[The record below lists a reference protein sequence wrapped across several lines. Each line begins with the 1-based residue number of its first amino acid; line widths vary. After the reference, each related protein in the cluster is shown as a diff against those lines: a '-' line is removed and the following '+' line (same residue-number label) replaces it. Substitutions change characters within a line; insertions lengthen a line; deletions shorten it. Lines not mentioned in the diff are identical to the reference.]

1 MDEEEKYEVPEGF
14 VDQGIEAGSDRVL
27 CNQCA
32 IERLKDNDLVVKV
45 NYFQDNKPTDNF
57 KRVST

>member
-1 MDEEEKYEVPEGF
+1 MNEEEKYEVPEGF

-45 NYFQDNKPTDNF
+45 NYFQYNKFTKTF
-57 KRVST
+57 STGLT

>member
-27 CNQCA
+27 CA
-32 IERLKDNDLVVKV
+32 TERLKDNDLQGKL
-45 NYFQDNKPTDNF
+45 F
-57 KRVST
+57 ST

>member
-45 NYFQDNKPTDNF
+45 SYLK
-57 KRVST
+57 STFSTGFNLKLSS